1 MSAMAQSRPGSSEI
15 GGANLPAQKIG
26 ANDLIAVSIYAA
38 PELSRTVR
46 VGPDGQIR
54 LPMLQQRLRAEGLLP
69 AELETAVAA
78 AVRQEQILVDP
89 AVTVTVVEYHSRPI
103 SVVGSVRRPLTFQAV
118 GPVTLI
124 DAITRA
130 EGLSADAGP
139 EILVSRAQSDDQG
152 GQTTLIQR
160 IQVKNLIDDAD
171 PSVNLRLAGGEEVR
185 VPEVGK
191 VYVVGNV
198 RRPGAFPVQDAS
210 GASVLKILAMAEGL
224 APFADKLAFVYR
236 RELGAAGKNEIPI
249 ELRKI
254 IERKMPDVPLQ
265 ANDILYIPDAKT
277 RRLAVTALERLAG
290 FGSATA
296 SGVLIFKR

>member
-1 MSAMAQSRPGSSEI
+1 MAQSRPGSSEI